1 LGNPLPWEQDNSNTL
16 DSRLIEKIFGG
27 STALVRFANR
37 RKFFSS
43 KEAYIGLV
51 PPGAEV
57 GDVVIVFCGATIPF
71 VVHWKRRMGF
81 IISLAIGE
89 SLLLPLRMRI
99 ES

>member
-1 LGNPLPWEQDNSNTL
+1 
-16 DSRLIEKIFGG
+16 LIEKIFGG
-27 STALVRFANR
+27 SAALMRFASR

-43 KEAYIGLV
+43 KEGYIGLA
-51 PPGAEV
+51 PPEAEV
-57 GDVVIVFCGATIPF
+57 GDAVVIFCGATIPF

-99 ES
+99 ESQLTSIS